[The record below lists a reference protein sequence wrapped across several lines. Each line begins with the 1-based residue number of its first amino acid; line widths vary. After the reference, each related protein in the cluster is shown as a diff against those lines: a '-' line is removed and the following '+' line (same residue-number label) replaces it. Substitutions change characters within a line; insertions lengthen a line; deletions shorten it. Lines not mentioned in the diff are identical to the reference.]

1 VTRRRTIILAGVALV
16 VALDVFLWV
25 RLVGSGDDES
35 TSPSPNSATATS
47 DSATAPSSDGEATTT
62 SEEVIPSS
70 SGAESST
77 APSEP
82 AIVLDTRDRSVPILA
97 VVKLTG
103 SYPDAASGT
112 ELRVQRLVDGTWVDF
127 PLPTVVQ
134 PSGRFVTRVQMGGT
148 GTNEIRV
155 VEPESGDYSNTIAIE
170 IS

>member
-1 VTRRRTIILAGVALV
+1 MTRRRTIILAAVALV
-16 VALDVFLWV
+16 VAFDVFLWV
-25 RLVGSGDDES
+25 RLVEGGDDEG

-70 SGAESST
+70 SGAESS

-148 GTNEIRV
+148 GTNQIRV